1 MDVVIVAKIIELADE
16 LDRVPEE
23 RTIKILA
30 PDRSDQSFDEWMRT
44 WDVGNGFD
52 LLDLE
57 PVPLAS
63 QRWKRNNGSWSVLS
77 RFGLCSPTVAQ
88 LNIRQTETPSMY
100 PRSTPDPTMRRVKT
114 S

>member
-57 PVPLAS
+57 PVPPAS